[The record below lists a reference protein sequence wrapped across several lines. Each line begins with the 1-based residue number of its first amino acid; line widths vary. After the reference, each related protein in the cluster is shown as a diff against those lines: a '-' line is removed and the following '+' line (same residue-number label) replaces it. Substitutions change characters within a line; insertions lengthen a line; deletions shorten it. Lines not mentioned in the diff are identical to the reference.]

1 MKLARAVIN
10 GLLCVRLV
18 RVELHWSGSHLA
30 PAGGTGSASITDVD
44 VQQTYGSI
52 DKSDAARNPLPSSRP
67 PLIHSPFFF
76 GSLFIIGFI
85 YSSFKYRSA
94 VVRRI
99 NQTTSK

>member
-30 PAGGTGSASITDVD
+30 PAGGTGSAAITDVD

-67 PLIHSPFFF
+67 PLIHSPFFW
-76 GSLFIIGFI
+76 GVFI
-85 YSSFKYRSA
+85 YYWLYLLEF
-94 VVRRI
+94 
-99 NQTTSK
+99 

>member
-67 PLIHSPFFF
+67 PLIHSPFLW
-76 GSLFIIGFI
+76 GGVFI
-85 YSSFKYRSA
+85 SSIFKYRSA

-99 NQTTSK
+99 NQTTFK